1 MSKNLEVKKQ
11 AVSEIKDKLDRAK
24 SLVIVEYNGLTVDQ
38 ATELRSLFRAE
49 NVEYSV
55 IKNTFLKRA
64 ANDLGID
71 SLDSF
76 LEGPNAFIFGY
87 DDEVAP
93 ARILSNFVKKTKT
106 TAITVKAGLLG
117 KELIDTKQIEALAAL
132 PSRDVLLARLLGS
145 LNSTIASF
153 VRVIEAI
160 RKKQAGEDTAE

>member
-24 SLVIVEYNGLTVDQ
+24 SLVIVEYNGLTVEQ

-106 TAITVKAGLLG
+106 TTITVKAGLLG